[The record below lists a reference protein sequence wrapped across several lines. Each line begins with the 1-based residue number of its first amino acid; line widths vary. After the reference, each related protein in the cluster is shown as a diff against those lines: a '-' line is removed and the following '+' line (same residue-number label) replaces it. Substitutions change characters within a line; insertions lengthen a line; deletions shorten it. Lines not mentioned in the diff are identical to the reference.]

1 MIDAKVGVSANDATV
16 DIRNNTNGPSEVD
29 RLEVKVAKQERHL
42 ADARRALAEAKKRS
56 S

>member
-1 MIDAKVGVSANDATV
+1 MTTDAKVGVSAYNAT
-16 DIRNNTNGPSEVD
+16 IAIHANQPSEVD
-29 RLEVKVAKQERHL
+29 RLEAKVAKQERHL